1 MRRNVRLQELEQV
14 AKVRDY
20 ERCFS
25 LDHRTTN
32 RQGNLWSLYQNG
44 QKDMILMNCHAACI
58 YLPREIFIPCET
70 LSLRELTMQVLLD
83 LELYR
88 ILKDDAVSGLPSVK

>member
-1 MRRNVRLQELEQV
+1 MS
-14 AKVRDY
+14 K
-20 ERCFS
+20 
-25 LDHRTTN
+25 
-32 RQGNLWSLYQNG
+32 G
-44 QKDMILMNCHAACI
+44 QKDMTLMNCHAACI

-88 ILKDDAVSGLPSVK
+88 IPKDDAVSGLPSVR

>member
-1 MRRNVRLQELEQV
+1 MS
-14 AKVRDY
+14 K
-20 ERCFS
+20 
-25 LDHRTTN
+25 
-32 RQGNLWSLYQNG
+32 G

-58 YLPREIFIPCET
+58 CLPREIFIPCET

-88 ILKDDAVSGLPSVK
+88 ILKNDAVLGLPSVT

>member
-1 MRRNVRLQELEQV
+1 MS
-14 AKVRDY
+14 K
-20 ERCFS
+20 
-25 LDHRTTN
+25 
-32 RQGNLWSLYQNG
+32 G

-88 ILKDDAVSGLPSVK
+88 ILKSDAVSGLPSVSKNQAS

>member
-1 MRRNVRLQELEQV
+1 MS
-14 AKVRDY
+14 K
-20 ERCFS
+20 
-25 LDHRTTN
+25 
-32 RQGNLWSLYQNG
+32 G

-88 ILKDDAVSGLPSVK
+88 ILKNDAVSGLPSVRQNQAS

>member
-1 MRRNVRLQELEQV
+1 MS
-14 AKVRDY
+14 KV
-20 ERCFS
+20 
-25 LDHRTTN
+25 
-32 RQGNLWSLYQNG
+32 

-88 ILKDDAVSGLPSVK
+88 ILKDDAVSGLSSVR

>member
-1 MRRNVRLQELEQV
+1 MS
-14 AKVRDY
+14 K
-20 ERCFS
+20 
-25 LDHRTTN
+25 
-32 RQGNLWSLYQNG
+32 G
-44 QKDMILMNCHAACI
+44 QKDMMLMNSHAACI

-88 ILKDDAVSGLPSVK
+88 ILKNDAVSGLPSVK

>member
-1 MRRNVRLQELEQV
+1 MS
-14 AKVRDY
+14 K
-20 ERCFS
+20 
-25 LDHRTTN
+25 
-32 RQGNLWSLYQNG
+32 G
-44 QKDMILMNCHAACI
+44 QKDRILMNCHAACI

-88 ILKDDAVSGLPSVK
+88 ILKDDAVSELSSVR

>member
-1 MRRNVRLQELEQV
+1 MS
-14 AKVRDY
+14 K
-20 ERCFS
+20 
-25 LDHRTTN
+25 
-32 RQGNLWSLYQNG
+32 G

-58 YLPREIFIPCET
+58 YLSREIFIPCET

-88 ILKDDAVSGLPSVK
+88 KLKSDAVSGLPSVK